1 MKFQRLISLCC
12 LLAFSTLCAPVSAH
26 AAAPKIDYYKGVT
39 KDWSTDTIVTV
50 MQCEIPSSMKLTEAE
65 KDIYRVGFG
74 EGYDYGYETFVT
86 GTMEQLAQ
94 EGLTPPNATQIFA
107 QYKTDTFS
115 ILLPMT
121 WNVGTRTSYQQND
134 QELERIFADYF
145 IDYSDMVLIGSTPWG
160 GMIHITQDKDF
171 SYAPFMA
178 KFTNDEIQL
187 SEYAFSKIEQ
197 QYAIGESLELKN
209 MSFTS
214 LNCSQATF
222 LICNAIM
229 DYTDSGTDAD
239 AYLLSA
245 YLLTNPGSDPSYFD
259 FYIDYVSDY
268 AFTEEDIAQFQ
279 DILLSIHFEENVLFS

>member
-1 MKFQRLISLCC
+1 
-12 LLAFSTLCAPVSAH
+12 
-26 AAAPKIDYYKGVT
+26 
-39 KDWSTDTIVTV
+39 

-65 KDIYRVGFG
+65 KNIYRVGFG

-134 QELERIFADYF
+134 QELERVFADYF

-187 SEYAFSKIEQ
+187 SESIRIQRDMHKMFRLIIILCLA
-197 QYAIGESLELKN
+197 G
-209 MSFTS
+209 
-214 LNCSQATF
+214 TF
-222 LICNAIM
+222 C
-229 DYTDSGTDAD
+229 
-239 AYLLSA
+239 AYHA
-245 YLLTNPGSDPSYFD
+245 GCGWKRK
-259 FYIDYVSDY
+259 
-268 AFTEEDIAQFQ
+268 E
-279 DILLSIHFEENVLFS
+279 